1 MKEISLNTQNFKA
14 SKVGIKETIAERIVR
29 KLEGDQETHF

>member
-14 SKVGIKETIAERIVR
+14 TKVGIKQTIEGKIIEKA
-29 KLEGDQETHF
+29 KGDQETHF

>member
-14 SKVGIKETIAERIVR
+14 SKVGIKQTIEEKIIR

>member
-14 SKVGIKETIAERIVR
+14 SKVGIKQTIEGKMIKKAE
-29 KLEGDQETHF
+29 GAQETHF